1 MFTKIFYLELIMVK
15 YNENAIREAA
25 YYIWQNSG
33 CPSGQDE
40 QIWAMA
46 IEQLSN
52 NCKSSSCKTSAKK
65 TSTSSKK
72 ATASSTK
79 SKTSSSKKNSK

>member
-1 MFTKIFYLELIMVK
+1 MVK

-52 NCKSSSCKTSAKK
+52 NCNSSSCKSSAKK
-65 TSTSSKK
+65 TASRSKK
-72 ATASSTK
+72 ASASNTK
-79 SKTSSSKKNSK
+79 SKTSSSKKSSK